1 MEDDVEAQSP
11 YWLRDWFA
19 GLAMQMIK
27 PDRAPTTIAAFAY
40 EMADAMLQ
48 ARVRVPGTR
57 KVPATDA
64 TDATGATD
72 TTKVHTLSQT
82 NRPKLSVIAT
92 STTGATS
99 RP

>member
-1 MEDDVEAQSP
+1 MTEDDVEAQGP
-11 YWLRDWFA
+11 HWLRDWFA

-48 ARVRVPGTR
+48 ARERVPKCTR

-64 TDATGATD
+64 TDTTDTTD
-72 TTKVHTLSQT
+72 TTKVHTLHPERS
-82 NRPKLSVIAT
+82 A
-92 STTGATS
+92 
-99 RP
+99 

>member
-48 ARVRVPGTR
+48 ARVPGTQ
-57 KVPATDA
+57 KVPATG
-64 TDATGATD
+64 ATGTTDTTD
-72 TTKVHTLSQT
+72 TTKVHILHPERS
-82 NRPKLSVIAT
+82 A
-92 STTGATS
+92 
-99 RP
+99 

>member
-1 MEDDVEAQSP
+1 MTEDVEARGP

-48 ARVRVPGTR
+48 ARERVPKCTR

-64 TDATGATD
+64 TSTTD
-72 TTKVHTLSQT
+72 TTKVHPLPGI
-82 NRPKLSVIAT
+82 NWPKLSIIAT
-92 STTGATS
+92 STTGATT

>member
-1 MEDDVEAQSP
+1 VTENVEAQGP

-48 ARVRVPGTR
+48 ARERAPKCTR

-64 TDATGATD
+64 TSTTD
-72 TTKVHTLSQT
+72 TTAVHATAGI
-82 NRPKLSVIAT
+82 NRPKLSIIAT
-92 STTGATS
+92 STTGATT